1 MSSAQER
8 QAGTS
13 GPTTGYEP
21 AQAAYP
27 TGGRHEHRGAVV
39 GFTAAAAT
47 LMILGGLWAVGVG
60 IAAISKGDVH
70 VFTSPATGYSYHWNL
85 TGWGWFHLIMGIVVV
100 AAGVCVFLGQ
110 TWARILG
117 AVLATISAIEWFF
130 FLFYAPLWSI
140 LVIALDVFIIWA
152 LLAPRREPGQI

>member
-13 GPTTGYEP
+13 GSTMGYE
-21 AQAAYP
+21 AGAAPY
-27 TGGRHEHRGAVV
+27 TGGRHQHRGAVV
-39 GFTAAAAT
+39 GFTATAAT
-47 LMILGGLWAVGVG
+47 LMVLGGLWAVGVG
-60 IAAISKGDVH
+60 TVALSKH
-70 VFTSPATGYSYHWNL
+70 HTYITSPVTNYTYHWSL
-85 TGWGWFHLIMGIVVV
+85 TGWGWFHIISGIVVV

-110 TWARILG
+110 AWARIVG
-117 AVLATISAIEWFF
+117 VVLASLSAIEWFL